1 MSVKR
6 NAAFSVA
13 EVAVSGLGLFFIYKN
28 VVTELGVAMLGV
40 WSLVLATTAFGRM
53 ADVGLAAGLARFV
66 AGSLAEEDPAKA
78 RLYLRTGFIA
88 VMVLMGGVALA
99 FWYPLSWSL
108 SLALKG
114 DELALARDLLPWALV
129 TFWALSLKG
138 VLDAGL
144 VGVHRADLKSL
155 STMAGMV
162 LQIVASLLLV
172 GPFGLLG
179 LAWAQTGQAALSILL
194 MLVQLRLVPVLRRV
208 EPGSWFSWVLMR
220 EMLGFGVKLQIGT
233 IANLLFEPA
242 SKIVLGNVGGTAML
256 GIYEMAYRMV
266 YQVRSVAIMA
276 QSTVLPRLVELGRKG
291 DDGLRLFFLRTC
303 RASALA
309 AAGLMLL
316 VIVAS
321 PLISWLWLGWIDAE
335 FLTITALLCLSWGI
349 NVLAAPAY
357 YLGIAT
363 GRVMPNVLGQL
374 LAGILAPVLAYALG
388 LAFGPMAGIW
398 GVAIGRLVADMLP
411 SACNRPDGRWDSSV
425 LTRSENLLA
434 VIFITIASL
443 ALSQA
448 ALPLSTSA
456 LSGAS
461 KEQP

>member
-1 MSVKR
+1 MTLRR
-6 NAAFSVA
+6 NAVFSVV

-66 AGSLAEEDPAKA
+66 AGSLAEKDPAKA

-99 FWYPLSWSL
+99 MWYPLSWSL
-108 SLALKG
+108 SIALKG
-114 DELALARDLLPWALV
+114 EELALARELLPWALV

-155 STMAGMV
+155 ATMAGMV

-179 LAWAQTGQAALSILL
+179 LAWAQTGQAVLSILL
-194 MLVQLRLVPVLRRV
+194 MLVQLRLVPVLRHAK
-208 EPGSWFSWVLMR
+208 PGGRFSWVLMR

-242 SKIVLGNVGGTAML
+242 SKIVLGHVGGTAML

-266 YQVRSVAIMA
+266 YQARSVAIMA
-276 QSTVLPRLVELGRKG
+276 QGTVLPRFVELGRRG

-303 RASALA
+303 RVSALA
-309 AAGLMLL
+309 AAALMLM

-321 PLISWLWLGWIDAE
+321 PLISRLWLGWIDAD
-335 FLTITALLCLSWGI
+335 FLTITALLCMSWGI
-349 NVLAAPAY
+349 NILAAPAY

-374 LAGILAPVLAYALG
+374 LAGILAPALAYALG
-388 LAFGPMAGIW
+388 LGLGAMAGIW
-398 GVAIGRLVADMLP
+398 GVVIGRLVADLLP
-411 SACNRPDGRWDSSV
+411 AACNRPDDRWDSAV
-425 LTRSENLLA
+425 LTRKENLLVVL
-434 VIFITIASL
+434 VIAAASV
-443 ALSQA
+443 ALSCA
-448 ALPLSTSA
+448 AVPLSTSA
-456 LSGAS
+456 L
-461 KEQP
+461 